1 MEKGRPHHKLDY
13 IQNLV
18 RQGHVISTRTAQETA
33 AQLGMYTPEAMNAV
47 VLELKPGD
55 FDKSMTTHADHRQW
69 QDVYKP
75 DNFIWGPLYVKL
87 MVRQNDDGQDFL
99 ALIVSMKEL

>member
-18 RQGHVISTRTAQETA
+18 RQGNVLATKTAQDTA
-33 AQLGMYTPEAMNAV
+33 AKLGIRTPEQIHAV
-47 VLELKPGD
+47 VLELTTDD
-55 FDKSMTTHADHRQW
+55 FDKSMTTYADHRQW

-75 DNFIWGPLYVKL
+75 DNFEWGALYVKL
-87 MVRQNDDGQDFL
+87 MVQKNDDGQDVL